1 MCNLHRKGEAG
12 ACSSTLPSGIADLFY
27 PAGAGLHHAHG
38 RRGSTRRISLSAS
51 SRPGSVQH
59 VTHSLFRTLR
69 LAVWGVTIIRVPFPQ
84 FDAQIG
90 VFPALMQPAIVLS
103 GLVLLLLASPCARMC
118 TITWLS
124 DWRTGVDERAETN
137 LITSG
142 PFSRLRHP
150 MFLGVVISQLGLFF
164 SMPSVFSLICLVAGI
179 VAVIAQA
186 RFEEKELA
194 RRFGEPYLAYLALT
208 RAGFPAR
215 ALEPCFNAP
224 SSRETEPLR
233 LKVLFR
239 PSGHRQLVAR
249 APLGQEPSLDRLHLH
264 ACAA

>member
-1 MCNLHRKGEAG
+1 MPVLDFARAALPTFFTLLALVYFTRMAGTEAR
-12 ACSSTLPSGIADLFY
+12 SGL
-27 PAGAGLHHAHG
+27 
-38 RRGSTRRISLSAS
+38 SLSAG
-51 SRPGSVQH
+51 SRPGTVQH

-90 VFPALMQPAIVLS
+90 VFPALMQPAIVVS
-103 GLVLLLLASPCARMC
+103 GLALLLVGFTLCSYVHHYMA
-118 TITWLS
+118 S
-124 DWRTGVDERAETN
+124 DWRSGVDERAQTS

-142 PFSRLRHP
+142 PFARLRHP

-194 RRFGEPYLAYLALT
+194 RRFGEPYLDYLALT
-208 RAGFPAR
+208 PGWIPRKGA
-215 ALEPCFNAP
+215 
-224 SSRETEPLR
+224 
-233 LKVLFR
+233 
-239 PSGHRQLVAR
+239 
-249 APLGQEPSLDRLHLH
+249 
-264 ACAA
+264 

>member
-1 MCNLHRKGEAG
+1 VPALDFARAALPTFFTLLALVYITRMAG
-12 ACSSTLPSGIADLFY
+12 AEAR
-27 PAGAGLHHAHG
+27 AG
-38 RRGSTRRISLSAS
+38 ISLSAS

-103 GLVLLLLASPCARMC
+103 GLVLLLLGFTLCSYVHHYMA
-118 TITWLS
+118 S
-124 DWRTGVDERAETN
+124 DWRTGVDERAETS

-164 SMPSVFSLICLVAGI
+164 SMPSVFSLICLVAGM

-208 RAGFPAR
+208 PGWIPRKGA
-215 ALEPCFNAP
+215 
-224 SSRETEPLR
+224 
-233 LKVLFR
+233 
-239 PSGHRQLVAR
+239 
-249 APLGQEPSLDRLHLH
+249 
-264 ACAA
+264 